1 MTEQVMR
8 SVLSDLVMIV
18 RCWNKVESMAKK
30 AHLKSHSLPERTSFK
45 EGHKKFSDDDEQF
58 SKHSWRGWYQHLHLH
73 HFSRTSDSDS
83 CWMFD
88 KETSYVTW
96 ERKSTFQQELA
107 RSNQKTYNLLSWGKY
122 DYACNFYNYFAYFGV
137 IRWLYSCLIQHITTP
152 KDHTNAL
159 WVK

>member
-1 MTEQVMR
+1 
-8 SVLSDLVMIV
+8 MIV
-18 RCWNKVESMAKK
+18 RCWNKVESMANK

-45 EGHKKFSDDDEQF
+45 EGHTKFSDDDEQF
-58 SKHSWRGWYQHLHLH
+58 SKHSWSGWYQHLH

-122 DYACNFYNYFAYFGV
+122 DCMHPALQLLCFFWCNKMIVY
-137 IRWLYSCLIQHITTP
+137 LPQHTTP
-152 KDHTNAL
+152 KDHTNVL
-159 WVK
+159 WFKIIHCKDLFKENT

>member
-1 MTEQVMR
+1 
-8 SVLSDLVMIV
+8 MIV
-18 RCWNKVESMAKK
+18 RCWNKVESMANK

-45 EGHKKFSDDDEQF
+45 EGHTKFSDDDEQF
-58 SKHSWRGWYQHLHLH
+58 SKHSWRGWYQHLH

-122 DYACNFYNYFAYFGV
+122 NFMHATLQLLCSFGV
-137 IRWLYSCLIQHITTP
+137 IRWLWLYTLPQHNTKRSYKCVMIQNNP
-152 KDHTNAL
+152 L
-159 WVK
+159 

>member
-1 MTEQVMR
+1 
-8 SVLSDLVMIV
+8 MIV
-18 RCWNKVESMAKK
+18 RCWNKVESMANK

-58 SKHSWRGWYQHLHLH
+58 SKHSWRGWYQHLH
-73 HFSRTSDSDS
+73 HFSRTSDS

-122 DYACNFYNYFAYFGV
+122 NYMCMQLYNYFALQFWCNKMIVDLPQHNTKRSYKCV
-137 IRWLYSCLIQHITTP
+137 MIQNNP
-152 KDHTNAL
+152 L
-159 WVK
+159 